1 MIFFVEETAPESSE
15 TFKADFAANFGTT
28 AEQLDRYAAFRDLFK
43 DDSKPVVE
51 PLEPP
56 EKDEETKINN
66 TDVVS
71 DTSKEDRYAAL
82 REIVEMEFK
91 DNGEVVEMENIKNE
105 NKSEEDVLM
114 QNETNIFKVNKE
126 LDERPKDDII
136 KYTSP
141 LNIIQDAAKSPLSE
155 TLPVKSPGLPAVTEI
170 IQKSAHP
177 TSGSLSDVISGSSPE
192 VDNTGSA
199 SEIVKKTTDA
209 AGYTKKAHKEMSVH
223 VARLFFR

>member
-1 MIFFVEETAPESSE
+1 M
-15 TFKADFAANFGTT
+15 
-28 AEQLDRYAAFRDLFK
+28 DRYAAFRDLFK

-56 EKDEETKINN
+56 EKDEEEKKINN

-71 DTSKEDRYAAL
+71 DASKEDRYAAL

-105 NKSEEDVLM
+105 NKSEEDVLL
-114 QNETNIFKVNKE
+114 QNDTNIFKENKE
-126 LDERPKDDII
+126 LEDRPKDDII

-141 LNIIQDAAKSPLSE
+141 LNIIQDAAKSPLNE
-155 TLPVKSPGLPAVTEI
+155 TLTVKSPCLPAVTEI

-177 TSGSLSDVISGSSPE
+177 TSGSLSDAISGSSPE
-192 VDNTGSA
+192 IDNTGSA
-199 SEIVKKTTDA
+199 SEIGKKNTDA
-209 AGYTKKAHKEMSVH
+209 AGYLKKHNESIM
-223 VARLFFR
+223 R